1 MPELTK
7 NFDRVSPISVSCQS
21 LLKNTPRN
29 SLQVCWVTTEL
40 ILPDV
45 VTTMSTIS
53 SAGSGRPMSVLE
65 RARALEAKCG
75 DAKPAA
81 TNKVAKTSRSPSSN
95 FVSSKVG
102 NTAEAGSDGA
112 PQPHSTAATSRDATK
127 MAPRASRY
135 ASIARLLDDADS
147 STVEPKPAQDVTE
160 WPSSAETGP
169 ANKNPSSS
177 STNKPNTTT
186 KLSLDEKIVSDKTK
200 NHKPKTY
207 AKRPSSSSS
216 NSKKLNNSSNTTP
229 AFLTRAVA
237 SWNKT
242 EKYFDPLDSDPS
254 SSSDSNGNDD
264 DVSDDDS
271 DCSAASTNCTG
282 STHTSVTN
290 SFTAASS
297 VTSTTTGGDATAN
310 SSGTGTRG
318 SVDAEM
324 DADQAVSSESEDDD
338 DELSGYSGA
347 MLGSSRS
354 SRVGISTR
362 PVSIDSPPQVIR
374 SKMPRHQSSGTG
386 TGGELNFHGYQS
398 SDDET
403 AVHDNTTAGNRAA
416 KLRSRSIS
424 SSADNSA
431 TIDET
436 STSLFPEML
445 VGYDDEVP
453 LGTMR
458 GVASKSVVSSSSS
471 SSATSNGSVDSTKAT
486 VTRRPADI
494 STTTR
499 VVTTDT
505 KTSARTTTT
514 SSLTEDYDT
523 TKMKP
528 LWQCRLEDMR
538 LRQKLM
544 KELMHRE
551 QDVAAASSSTPT
563 ISAPRRTNLPTKMH
577 RQVVAGEE
585 DWSKDFADDAFVAFD
600 DDIFGR
606 SEI

>member
-1 MPELTK
+1 
-7 NFDRVSPISVSCQS
+7 
-21 LLKNTPRN
+21 
-29 SLQVCWVTTEL
+29 
-40 ILPDV
+40 
-45 VTTMSTIS
+45 MSTTS

-65 RARALEAKCG
+65 RARALEAKSG
-75 DAKPAA
+75 GAKPAV
-81 TNKVAKTSRSPSSN
+81 TNTKVIKTSRSPSSN
-95 FVSSKVG
+95 FVPSKVG
-102 NTAEAGSDGA
+102 NIAEAGLDGA

-127 MAPRASRY
+127 MAPRASRC
-135 ASIARLLDDADS
+135 ANIARLLDDADN

-160 WPSSAETGP
+160 WPSSAETDP
-169 ANKNPSSS
+169 ANKIPSSS
-177 STNKPNTTT
+177 STKKAHIIP
-186 KLSLDEKIVSDKTK
+186 KLSLDDKIASDKTK
-200 NHKPKTY
+200 ANKPK
-207 AKRPSSSSS
+207 ASVKRPSSSSS
-216 NSKKLNNSSNTTP
+216 GSKKLNNSSNTTP

-254 SSSDSNGNDD
+254 SSSDGNGNDD

-271 DCSAASTNCTG
+271 ECSAASTNCTG

-297 VTSTTTGGDATAN
+297 VTSATTGGDTTAN

-318 SVDAEM
+318 SVDAEL
-324 DADQAVSSESEDDD
+324 DADQGVSSESEDDD

-374 SKMPRHQSSGTG
+374 SKMPQHQSSGTG
-386 TGGELNFHGYQS
+386 TGGDLNFHGYQS

-436 STSLFPEML
+436 STSLFPDML
-445 VGYDDEVP
+445 VGDEVR

-471 SSATSNGSVDSTKAT
+471 SSAASNGSVDSTKAT
-486 VTRRPADI
+486 VTRRPADM

>member
-1 MPELTK
+1 
-7 NFDRVSPISVSCQS
+7 
-21 LLKNTPRN
+21 
-29 SLQVCWVTTEL
+29 
-40 ILPDV
+40 
-45 VTTMSTIS
+45 MSTIS
-53 SAGSGRPMSVLE
+53 SAGSGRTMSVLE
-65 RARALEAKCG
+65 RARALEAKSSG
-75 DAKPAA
+75 AKPAA
-81 TNKVAKTSRSPSSN
+81 TNKVIKPSRSPSSN
-95 FVSSKVG
+95 FVPSKVHVG

-112 PQPHSTAATSRDATK
+112 PHQPHSTAAASRDATK
-127 MAPRASRY
+127 MTPRTSRY
-135 ASIARLLDDADS
+135 ASIARLLGDADS
-147 STVEPKPAQDVTE
+147 TTVKSKPAQDGTE
-160 WPSSAETGP
+160 W
-169 ANKNPSSS
+169 PSSS
-177 STNKPNTTT
+177 STNKAPNNT
-186 KLSLDEKIVSDKTK
+186 KLSLEDKIASDKTK
-200 NHKPKTY
+200 KNKPKTSV
-207 AKRPSSSSS
+207 KRPSATSSSS
-216 NSKKLNNSSNTTP
+216 NCVKNKLNSNSSNTTP

-254 SSSDSNGNDD
+254 SSSDSNGNGNVEF
-264 DVSDDDS
+264 VSDDES
-271 DCSAASTNCTG
+271 ECSAASTNCTG

-297 VTSTTTGGDATAN
+297 VTSATTGGDTTGN
-310 SSGTGTRG
+310 GSGTGTRG
-318 SVDAEM
+318 SVNVDA

-338 DELSGYSGA
+338 ELSGYSGA
-347 MLGSSRS
+347 MLVSSRG

-374 SKMPRHQSSGTG
+374 SKMPRHQSSGTS
-386 TGGELNFHGYQS
+386 TSSDLNFHGYQS

-403 AVHDNTTAGNRAA
+403 AIHDNTT
-416 KLRSRSIS
+416 IS
-424 SSADNSA
+424 NSADNSA
-431 TIDET
+431 TIDEA
-436 STSLFPEML
+436 STSLFPEIS
-445 VGYDDEVP
+445 VASDHEIP
-453 LGTMR
+453 PTTMR

-471 SSATSNGSVDSTKAT
+471 SSATSNGSADSTKAR
-486 VTRRPADI
+486 VTRQPADI

-499 VVTTDT
+499 VVTPDT
-505 KTSARTTTT
+505 KTSTTATPI
-514 SSLTEDYDT
+514 LPQRIEDDDT

-551 QDVAAASSSTPT
+551 HGVAAAISTPT
-563 ISAPRRTNLPTKMH
+563 ISPPRRTKLPPKMH